1 MDAKSNGQ
9 TARTM
14 FNQHMLPPQNVCL
27 SEAEIQTCGMS
38 VDCEPSLQI
47 VGCQQ
52 VHPFSRSD
60 RFEYWWNVG
69 STPTPAPS
77 LDIKQDDEECVS
89 DTVTDPH
96 AEIKQ
101 LPTHFDSERKM
112 QKLRPSE
119 AKRKEQ
125 NRRAQ
130 QAFRARRQT
139 SLDRTRAELLRLT
152 LENEYLL

>member
-1 MDAKSNGQ
+1 MDANSNGQ
-9 TARTM
+9 TAHTM
-14 FNQHMLPPQNVCL
+14 FRQHMLPPQNVC
-27 SEAEIQTCGMS
+27 SSDAEIQTCGLS
-38 VDCEPSLQI
+38 VDCEPALQI

-69 STPTPAPS
+69 STPTPVPS
-77 LDIKQDDEECVS
+77 LDIRQDDEERVS
-89 DTVTDPH
+89 DTVIDPH

-101 LPTHFDSERKM
+101 SPTLIDSKRKM
-112 QKLRPSE
+112 QKPRPSE